1 MVTLIEEL
9 ARSYG
14 YIKYGPPIKGKV
26 VLSCFDGISCGQV
39 ALDRLGIKVD
49 KYMASEVDKYAIQV
63 SQANYPDI
71 EQVGDIC
78 NLDPKDYKDIDLIL
92 AGSPCQGFSFAS
104 NDKLNFNR
112 PESKLFFEYI
122 RLLDEI
128 KPKYFLLENVIMEHK
143 HMKVINDYMEILPIR
158 LNSNRVSAQNRDRFY
173 WTNIPGIRKPK
184 DKQIMLDDI
193 LENDVKHPVYSN
205 IYGGYGKPPMIH
217 KYKAPTLKVGGE
229 PPFATLKEV
238 DSNASF
244 NRKHLRLFTPTE
256 CEKLQTVPINYTEG
270 VSNAQRYKML
280 GNGWT
285 ISIIAHILGN
295 LKENPK
301 PLGKIKQ
308 LKLI

>member
-1 MVTLIEEL
+1 
-9 ARSYG
+9 
-14 YIKYGPPIKGKV
+14 
-26 VLSCFDGISCGQV
+26 
-39 ALDRLGIKVD
+39 
-49 KYMASEVDKYAIQV
+49 
-63 SQANYPDI
+63 
-71 EQVGDIC
+71 
-78 NLDPKDYKDIDLIL
+78 
-92 AGSPCQGFSFAS
+92 
-104 NDKLNFNR
+104 
-112 PESKLFFEYI
+112 
-122 RLLDEI
+122 
-128 KPKYFLLENVIMEHK
+128 
-143 HMKVINDYMEILPIR
+143 
-158 LNSNRVSAQNRDRFY
+158 
-173 WTNIPGIRKPK
+173 
-184 DKQIMLDDI
+184 MLDDI

-217 KYKAPTLKVGGE
+217 KYKSPTLKVGGE

-256 CEKLQTVPINYTEG
+256 CEKLQTVPANYTEG

>member
-1 MVTLIEEL
+1 MIVCSL
-9 ARSYG
+9 
-14 YIKYGPPIKGKV
+14 
-26 VLSCFDGISCGQV
+26 FDGMSCAQI
-39 ALDRLGIKVD
+39 AFQRAGIKVD
-49 KYMASEVDKYAIQV
+49 KYYASEIDKYAIEITQKNFPNTI
-63 SQANYPDI
+63 QL
-71 EQVGDIC
+71 GDIK
-78 NLDPKDYKDIDLIL
+78 NIKGSDLGHVDIVVG
-92 AGSPCQGFSFAS
+92 GSPCQGFSFAS
-104 NDKLNFNR
+104 NDKLNFNH